1 MKTGSCDRCS
11 KGPHY
16 WFFSRFCSFFQTKII
31 FPSPNLIGNQRT
43 TALSIY
49 FVHKISTTTTAI
61 FIFLIFNYLKF
72 VKLYWYNLRHESDSN
87 ESTIFFFI
95 SKSRQVQYLTCLIT
109 NNSSR
114 LHFAFLSSYSRSL
127 LVLWTV
133 RFQITSPTEM
143 QFLKNR

>member
-1 MKTGSCDRCS
+1 MLLEIKTLLSRNFCDKDLLHFCFKSKNVVKTCLLIVMACKLTYSPFVNFVMVFHLRHSSSCSPLLQKKRFVKTGSCDRCS

-16 WFFSRFCSFFQTKII
+16 WFFSRFCSSFQTKII

-72 VKLYWYNLRHESDSN
+72 VKLY
-87 ESTIFFFI
+87 
-95 SKSRQVQYLTCLIT
+95 
-109 NNSSR
+109 
-114 LHFAFLSSYSRSL
+114 
-127 LVLWTV
+127 
-133 RFQITSPTEM
+133 
-143 QFLKNR
+143 